1 MKKNGFTLIE
11 MLVVML
17 VITVLLLIT
26 IPNVLKHN
34 SAIHSKGCDA
44 LVKTVQA
51 QVQVYKIENQD
62 RTPTIDQL
70 KTEGYL
76 KEDPTCAG
84 GKSIVISTD
93 GEVQVA
99 QP

>member
-34 SAIHSKGCDA
+34 NAINSKGCDA
-44 LVKTVQA
+44 LIQTVQA
-51 QVQVYKIENQD
+51 QVQVYKIENND
-62 RTPTIDQL
+62 VTPTIEQL
-70 KTEGYL
+70 TSDKYL
-76 KEDPTCAG
+76 KDEPSCAG
-84 GKSIVISTD
+84 GKKIVISTD
-93 GEVQVA
+93 GEVTVA
-99 QP
+99 K